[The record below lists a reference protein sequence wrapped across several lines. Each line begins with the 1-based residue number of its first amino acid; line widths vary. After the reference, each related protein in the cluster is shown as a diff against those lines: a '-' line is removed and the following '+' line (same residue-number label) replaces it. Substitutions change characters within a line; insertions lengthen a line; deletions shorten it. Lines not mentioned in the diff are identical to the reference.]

1 MDKAWLKEY
10 ALGEQIVPVQPQDA
24 AQARLHLVL
33 TNEAGLQEYLAAASW
48 VPEEEPS
55 LAGVKMCR
63 VESFPDLYVGMFA
76 VPRQIDVVGRRRKIL
91 LYVTEDTMLLCGE
104 DDFVERL
111 VENIRR
117 RRRRQGSTMERFLY
131 NFFSELLIRGTYLLN
146 ECETEVMTLEDVVQS
161 SNIDDLPEQLSPL
174 RQKLLTLRSYFD
186 QLSEMASDFSDN
198 ENDLFESD
206 DVDLF
211 RTVSDRAG
219 HLMDRTSFLLE
230 CALQVKDS
238 YQTRIAD
245 EQNDNMQFLTIIS
258 TIFFPLTLITG
269 WYGMNFNNMPELNG
283 GYPVIIVVSILVVLG
298 CLLIFKKKHLL

>member
-1 MDKAWLKEY
+1 MDKAWRKEY
-10 ALGEQIVPVQPQDA
+10 ALGEQIAPLAPESAV
-24 AQARLHLVL
+24 QARLHLVL
-33 TNEAGLQEYLAAASW
+33 TNETGLQEYLAAASW
-48 VPEEEPS
+48 VPEEEPNLGS
-55 LAGVKMCR
+55 VKMCR

-76 VPRQIDVVGRRRKIL
+76 VPRQIDVVGMRRKIL
-91 LYVTEDTMLLCGE
+91 LYVTEDTVLLCGE
-104 DDFVERL
+104 DDFVVRL

-146 ECETEVMTLEDVVQS
+146 ECETEVMSLEDKVQS
-161 SNIDDLPEQLSPL
+161 SNIDDLPEQLAPL

-283 GYPVIIVVSILVVLG
+283 GYPVIIAVSVLVVLG
-298 CLLIFKKKHLL
+298 CLFIFKKKHLL